1 MTASHTSRGN
11 RFLLSVATIL
21 FYCFASASAQEH
33 DTTNTVPGEH
43 KAEERA
49 GDAHHDIHHLT
60 PAQEMSEILNHKV
73 ENTRYIHE
81 YPFPKISLP
90 QDWKLNIAG
99 LQLDFSPSRHLIY
112 LWLSLG
118 VTIVL
123 VWFAAR
129 QNMRNTI
136 PRGFGNMIEAMV
148 VFVRD
153 EMAIPFLGKD
163 AQKYLTLLLTYFFF
177 IAITNLIG
185 LLPFGA
191 TATGNI
197 NVTAALALIT
207 LMVMIGS
214 GMKANGIWG
223 YMKGLVPHGMP
234 APLYV
239 ILVPIEIMGLFTK
252 PFALSIRLFANMLS
266 GALVIGAFYALI
278 FGMDTL
284 LIAPMSI
291 AFLLFMSLLKIFV
304 CFLQA
309 YIFTMLS
316 SFFIGM
322 SIHQEH

>member
-21 FYCFASASAQEH
+21 FYCFASAGAQEH
-33 DTTNTVPGEH
+33 DSTNTVPGEL
-43 KAEERA
+43 KSEERVV
-49 GDAHHDIHHLT
+49 DVHHDVHHLT

-81 YPFPKISLP
+81 YPFPKIALP

-99 LQLDFSPSRHLIY
+99 LQLDFSPSRHLVY
-112 LWLSLG
+112 LWLSFGL
-118 VTIVL
+118 TIVL
-123 VWFAAR
+123 VWAAAR
-129 QNMRNTI
+129 QNNRNTI

-153 EMAIPFLGKD
+153 EMAIPFLGED

-234 APLYV
+234 VPLYA

-284 LIAPMSI
+284 MIAPMSI